1 MTKIFKPLIGQVVE
15 VYIDDIVVKNK
26 TKSEHALHL
35 EKTFRLMRAYNMK
48 LNLAKWAFGVSAG
61 KFLGFMVTQR
71 GIEVNPDQIRVVMET
86 STPNNKKELQRLMGR
101 LAALGHFIAQFTD
114 KLRLF
119 FLTLKGANA
128 IGWIDDCK

>member
-35 EKTFRLMRAYNMK
+35 EKTFRLMRAYNIK
-48 LNLAKWAFGVSAG
+48 LNLAKLAFGVSAG

-71 GIEVNPDQIRVVMET
+71 AIEVNPDQIRVVMET
-86 STPNNKKELQRLMGR
+86 STLNNKKELQRLMGR
-101 LAALGHFIAQFTD
+101 LAVLRHFITQFTD
-114 KLRLF
+114 KLRFF
-119 FLTLKGANA
+119 FLTLKGANTT
-128 IGWIDDCK
+128 GWMDDCE